1 MHPTLTNQLPMLWSV
16 IDYATLSLL
25 QGPILTEET
34 PCRQWHALY
43 LPTCR
48 PGPTT
53 EAQAAHPMNELHV
66 SIAQRYHIVLLLES
80 SNAEVASLTNHTT

>member
-43 LPTCR
+43 LPAVLDQR
-48 PGPTT
+48 QKPRQP
-53 EAQAAHPMNELHV
+53 NE
-66 SIAQRYHIVLLLES
+66 
-80 SNAEVASLTNHTT
+80 